1 MIPPVVKEIA
11 IENGI
16 DVLQPVSAK
25 APEFAE
31 ELKKYNAD
39 IFVVCSLWPDTS

>member
-11 IENGI
+11 LENGI

-31 ELKKYNAD
+31 ELKKYKAD
-39 IFVVCSLWPDTS
+39 IF